1 MVRLMAFTLVEQD
14 RILGLLGLPSSVDQF
29 SYLGRVDLPAAAET
43 RIRSYLEQLDLI
55 DALLVV
61 HRAEGPL
68 PYLQLLSEAQRF
80 VRLISLAL
88 DLSIHYDVYGISDV
102 CGDFPTAMR

>member
-1 MVRLMAFTLVEQD
+1 MSFTLIEQD
-14 RILGLLGLPSSVDQF
+14 RILGLFGLPSSVDQF
-29 SYLGRVDLPAAAET
+29 SYLASVSLDLPAATET
-43 RIRSYLEQLDLI
+43 RIRSYLEQLDLL

-61 HRAEGPL
+61 HRADGPL

-88 DLSIHYDVYGISDV
+88 GLTLHHEVYGIVDV
-102 CGDFPTAMR
+102 CGDFPIAMR